1 MADTELPKPEIIEVD
16 KTQFIPAR
24 PNKTITPVQDRLQNS
39 PKKVLTPEVLKERQ
53 DKAQQRRQLFEEE
66 KVSKAHAV
74 VEHAKEVRERA
85 KLQPKE
91 AQTDA

>member
-1 MADTELPKPEIIEVD
+1 MQATDASFAD

-53 DKAQQRRQLFEEE
+53 DKAQQRRQ
-66 KVSKAHAV
+66 
-74 VEHAKEVRERA
+74 VRSA
-85 KLQPKE
+85 FKF
-91 AQTDA
+91 